1 MNRSFHG
8 FFNFWRKKVAKFE
21 SDLMETNEDIAMQIQ
36 GILQTF
42 AFVWLKG
49 GGGGEGGEEREFER
63 HTAQSSVKFRDFGER
78 YLRSHIYRRIS
89 SRPGNFTNFN

>member
-1 MNRSFHG
+1 M
-8 FFNFWRKKVAKFE
+8 VE
-21 SDLMETNEDIAMQIQ
+21 
-36 GILQTF
+36 
-42 AFVWLKG
+42 

-89 SRPGNFTNFN
+89 SRPGNFTNVN

>member
-1 MNRSFHG
+1 MNRSFLG
-8 FFNFWRKKVAKFE
+8 FFNFWRKKVVKFE

-49 GGGGEGGEEREFER
+49 GGKVGEEREFER
-63 HTAQSSVKFRDFGER
+63 HTTQSSVKFREFGEQ
-78 YLRSHIYRRIS
+78 YLRSQTY
-89 SRPGNFTNFN
+89 FFKTWQFY

>member
-1 MNRSFHG
+1 MNRSFLG

-49 GGGGEGGEEREFER
+49 GGGGGRGGKGG
-63 HTAQSSVKFRDFGER
+63 SSSAIPHNR
-78 YLRSHIYRRIS
+78 L
-89 SRPGNFTNFN
+89 

>member
-1 MNRSFHG
+1 MNRSFLG

-49 GGGGEGGEEREFER
+49 GGGGGGGGEGGKRG
-63 HTAQSSVKFRDFGER
+63 SSSATPHNR
-78 YLRSHIYRRIS
+78 L
-89 SRPGNFTNFN
+89 

>member
-1 MNRSFHG
+1 MTEVNRSFLG

-49 GGGGEGGEEREFER
+49 GGGEGGEERGFER
-63 HTAQSSVKFRDFGER
+63 HTTQSSVKFREFGER
-78 YLRSHIYRRIS
+78 YLRSQTY
-89 SRPGNFTNFN
+89 FFKTWQFY